1 MGIAFK
7 DIILGKEIDIKTLK
21 GKTLIIDTFN
31 LLYQFLSSI
40 RSRDGSLLTDSQG
53 NVTSHLIGLFS
64 RITNLLQYDLK
75 LVFVFD
81 GEPPSLKQKE
91 RERRKQSKIQAQK
104 KYETAKAKEDIESM
118 KKYASRTTALS
129 QEMIEDAKKL
139 IQYLGLPI
147 VQAPSEGEAQAVYIA
162 KKENCFVVSQ
172 DYDSLLYGIP
182 QLIRNLSILGKR
194 KQTNKLSYTTVKP
207 EIIDLADVLNN
218 LTIDLDQ
225 LIAMAMLIG
234 TDYNPG
240 GIKGIGPKNA
250 LTLVKKYKK
259 DFDSLFKEVKWNEF
273 FDFEWKEVYDL
284 FKKMPVT
291 DDYELKWKSIN
302 TKEIKEFLLKH
313 DFSEERINSTLEK
326 LEKKENSKK
335 QKSLFEF

>member
-7 DIILGKEIDIKTLK
+7 DIIPRKEIEIKNLK

-40 RSRDGSLLTDSQG
+40 RSRDGSLLVDSQG
-53 NVTSHLIGLFS
+53 NITSHLIGLFS
-64 RITNLLQYDLK
+64 RTTNLLKYDLK

-81 GEPPSLKQKE
+81 GEPPPLKQKE
-91 RERRKQSKIQAQK
+91 RERRKQSKIKAQK
-104 KYETAKAKEDIESM
+104 QYEIAKSKEDTESM
-118 KKYASRTTALS
+118 KKYASRTTTLS
-129 QEMIEDAKKL
+129 SEMIDDAKKL
-139 IQYLGLPI
+139 IQLLGLPI
-147 VQAPSEGEAQAVYIA
+147 IQAPSEGEAQAVYVA
-162 KKENCFVVSQ
+162 KKEKCFVVSQ
-172 DYDSLLYGIP
+172 DYDSLLYGTP

-207 EIIDLADVLNN
+207 EIIELDEVLNN

-250 LTLVKKYKK
+250 LTLVKKHKK
-259 DFDSLFKEVKWNEF
+259 DFNNLFKEAKWNEF
-273 FDFEWKEVYDL
+273 FDFEWKEVYNL
-284 FKKMPVT
+284 FKEMPVT

-302 TKEIKEFLLKH
+302 TQELKEFLLKH

-326 LEKKENSKK
+326 LEKKEHLKK